1 MRDIVIIGCGGF
13 GREVHDIIDALNA
26 QAPRYNLLGYADDS
40 ASEQNTALVERRG
53 SRVLGS
59 LDTVLAQYD
68 AAEFAIGIGNP
79 QVRKELDTK
88 LVEAGWRAATLVHP
102 SATFGGDVRIG
113 EGSIVCAG
121 VRVTTDVT
129 LGRSVH
135 LNLNATVGHDVTL
148 HDYVSVNPLVAISGW
163 VEAHEGVM
171 FGTHSA
177 ILQNL
182 SVGAGSVVGAGS
194 CVVKNVPEGVVVK
207 GVPAK

>member
-1 MRDIVIIGCGGF
+1 MRDILIVGCGGF
-13 GREVHDIIDALNA
+13 GREVHDVIDALNA
-26 QAPRYNLLGYADDS
+26 QAPTYNLLGYADDA

-59 LDTVLAQYD
+59 LDEVLEEYD
-68 AAEFAIGIGNP
+68 AAEFAIAIGSP
-79 QVRKELDTK
+79 KVRKELDTK
-88 LVEAGWRAATLVHP
+88 LVEAGWRAATLIHP

-121 VRVTTDVT
+121 VRVTTNVT

-135 LNLNATVGHDVTL
+135 LNLNVTVGHDVTL
-148 HDYVSVNPLVAISGW
+148 RDYVSVNPLVAISGW

>member
-79 QVRKELDTK
+79 QVRKKLDTK

>member
-26 QAPRYNLLGYADDS
+26 QAPRYNLLGYADDA

-79 QVRKELDTK
+79 QVRKKLDTK

>member
-1 MRDIVIIGCGGF
+1 M
-13 GREVHDIIDALNA
+13 
-26 QAPRYNLLGYADDS
+26 
-40 ASEQNTALVERRG
+40 
-53 SRVLGS
+53 
-59 LDTVLAQYD
+59 
-68 AAEFAIGIGNP
+68 
-79 QVRKELDTK
+79 
-88 LVEAGWRAATLVHP
+88 
-102 SATFGGDVRIG
+102 
-113 EGSIVCAG
+113 
-121 VRVTTDVT
+121 
-129 LGRSVH
+129 H
-135 LNLNATVGHDVTL
+135 LNLNAIVGHDVTL

>member
-13 GREVHDIIDALNA
+13 GREVHDIIDTLNA
-26 QAPRYNLLGYADDS
+26 QAPRYNLLGYADDA

-59 LDTVLAQYD
+59 LDAVLAQYD
-68 AAEFAIGIGNP
+68 AAEFAIGIGSP
-79 QVRKELDTK
+79 QVRKKLDTK

-102 SATFGGDVRIG
+102 SATFGGDVRLG

-121 VRVTTDVT
+121 VRVTTNVT